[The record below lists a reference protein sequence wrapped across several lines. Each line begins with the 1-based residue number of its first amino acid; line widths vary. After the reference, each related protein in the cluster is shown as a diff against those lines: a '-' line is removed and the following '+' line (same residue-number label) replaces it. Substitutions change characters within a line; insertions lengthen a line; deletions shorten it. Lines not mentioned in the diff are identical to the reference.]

1 MYETNLL
8 IPIKMH
14 SELFIEYNEIAKNIV
29 IILLIYIKIQW
40 IKKEP
45 KHKVD
50 WKDSHLCKSPSADT
64 DRNALCVYA
73 ALCRL

>member
-29 IILLIYIKIQW
+29 IILLIYIKIQ
-40 IKKEP
+40 
-45 KHKVD
+45 
-50 WKDSHLCKSPSADT
+50 
-64 DRNALCVYA
+64 
-73 ALCRL
+73 